1 VTDVQVVW
9 TDSFTVR
16 AHEVGKHGHASTA
29 AVCNWLQET
38 AGNHATHLGWGIEGL
53 MGQGMT
59 WVLYRLHLVLGRTPL
74 WREQVK
80 VTTWPAGAQR
90 LFALREFELH
100 TDGDSPFGCATTGWV
115 VLNVLT
121 RRPVRPPEDVEAM
134 GRRTPPRV
142 LDDAFAKLPEVERP
156 ELERTVE
163 VRFADLDMNDHANNV
178 SVIAWS
184 LEALPDEFALGG
196 RLAELEVEFRAES
209 RHGERIAVLV
219 QREPG
224 EAPAFR
230 HTLVREG
237 DGREIARVRSVWAL
251 PAR

>member
-1 VTDVQVVW
+1 
-9 TDSFTVR
+9 
-16 AHEVGKHGHASTA
+16 
-29 AVCNWLQET
+29 
-38 AGNHATHLGWGIEGL
+38 
-53 MGQGMT
+53 
-59 WVLYRLHLVLGRTPL
+59 
-74 WREQVK
+74 
-80 VTTWPAGAQR
+80 
-90 LFALREFELH
+90 
-100 TDGDSPFGCATTGWV
+100 
-115 VLNVLT
+115 
-121 RRPVRPPEDVEAM
+121 
-134 GRRTPPRV
+134 
-142 LDDAFAKLPEVERP
+142 
-156 ELERTVE
+156 
-163 VRFADLDMNDHANNV
+163 V

>member
-1 VTDVQVVW
+1 MTDRQAVW
-9 TDSFTVR
+9 TDTYTVR
-16 AHEVGKHGHASTA
+16 AHEVGNHGHASTVA
-29 AVCNWLQET
+29 LCNWLQET

-59 WVLYRLHLVLGRTPL
+59 WVLSRLHLVLDRAPS
-74 WREQVK
+74 WREQVN

-90 LFALREFELH
+90 VFALREFELR
-100 TDGDSPFGCATTGWV
+100 TDGGTFGRATSGWLM
-115 VLNVLT
+115 LNVAT
-121 RRPVRPPEDVEAM
+121 RRPVRPTKDVEAM

-156 ELERTVE
+156 EFERIIE

-178 SVIAWS
+178 SVVAWA

-209 RHGERIAVLV
+209 RHGERIAVRV
-219 QREPG
+219 EREPG

-230 HTLVREG
+230 HTLVRES
-237 DGREIARVRSVWAL
+237 DGREIARARSVWAG
-251 PAR
+251 PDC

>member
-1 VTDVQVVW
+1 MRILLWWCVFALLGCPEALPESKPQKNSPQTAPASSAIDEILAELK
-9 TDSFTVR
+9 
-16 AHEVGKHGHASTA
+16 AHPARLSASPGSTFD
-29 AVCNWLQET
+29 
-38 AGNHATHLGWGIEGL
+38 
-53 MGQGMT
+53 
-59 WVLYRLHLVLGRTPL
+59 
-74 WREQVK
+74 
-80 VTTWPAGAQR
+80 PAG
-90 LFALREFELH
+90 
-100 TDGDSPFGCATTGWV
+100 
-115 VLNVLT
+115 
-121 RRPVRPPEDVEAM
+121 
-134 GRRTPPRV
+134 
-142 LDDAFAKLPEVERP
+142 
-156 ELERTVE
+156 
-163 VRFADLDMNDHANNV
+163 RFADVSRDLRASHVNDLVTVIISDHANNV